1 MTQEER
7 LQGTRGAP
15 CNDKWSNDLSIETQQ
30 STEMRFVVSENQA
43 GLRLDVFLAQADESF
58 SRSQI
63 KNAIEEGDVTV
74 NGKEPKV
81 SQHLKAGDLVELHLE
96 AAIDAIAVPQDIP
109 LNIVYE
115 DASIIVINKPAGM
128 VVHPAPGNADQTL
141 VNALLFHCHD
151 LSGIGGV
158 LRPGIVHRLDKETSG
173 LIVAAKSDEAH
184 RKLSAQ
190 FEKHDVHKKYV
201 ALVWGD
207 VKGQTGEIVLPV
219 GRHPVDRKKM
229 STKSRRGKD
238 ALTLWKVRERYGV
251 ATLLDVE
258 IKTGRTHQIRV
269 HLTERGYPVIGD
281 AVYGNPSKLQTVKDA
296 ALKAQLKSFSRQ
308 ALHAAQLSFLHPQ
321 SGERVVFA
329 APLPEDMENLRA
341 LLRASAPLSTTEIGL
356 QNWKDKLR

>member
-1 MTQEER
+1 
-7 LQGTRGAP
+7 
-15 CNDKWSNDLSIETQQ
+15 LSIEIEQFRDLSFTVNP
-30 STEMRFVVSENQA
+30 EQA
-43 GLRLDVFLAQADESF
+43 DLRLDVFLAQADASF

-63 KNAIEEGDVTV
+63 KNAIEEGDVIV
-74 NGKEPKV
+74 NGKPPKV
-81 SQHLKAGDLVELHLE
+81 SQHLKAGDVVELHLE
-96 AAIDAIAVPQDIP
+96 AAIDALAVPQDIP

-128 VVHPAPGNADQTL
+128 VVHPAPGNPDNTL

-184 RKLSAQ
+184 RSLSAQ
-190 FEKHDVHKKYV
+190 FEKHDVHKNYI
-201 ALVWGD
+201 ALVWGN
-207 VKGQTGEIVLPV
+207 VKGQSGEILLPV

-238 ALTLWKVRERYGV
+238 ALTLWKVRERYGT

-269 HLTERGYPVIGD
+269 HLTERGYPLIGD
-281 AVYGNPSKLQTVKDA
+281 MVYGSPSKLQTIKDA
-296 ALKAQLKSFSRQ
+296 ALKSQLKSFQRQ
-308 ALHAAQLSFLHPQ
+308 ALHATQLSFLHPQ
-321 SGERVVFA
+321 SGERVVFT
-329 APLPEDMENLRA
+329 APLPEDMENLCALFRA
-341 LLRASAPLSTTEIGL
+341 ASPTPDGNIGL
-356 QNWKDKLR
+356 LNWKDKLK

>member
-1 MTQEER
+1 
-7 LQGTRGAP
+7 
-15 CNDKWSNDLSIETQQ
+15 LSIETEQPRDL
-30 STEMRFVVSENQA
+30 SFIVNPEQA

-74 NGKEPKV
+74 NVKSPKV
-81 SQHLKAGDLVELHLE
+81 SQHLKVGDVVEIHLE
-96 AAIDAIAVPQDIP
+96 AAIDALAIPQDIS
-109 LNIVYE
+109 LSIVYE

-128 VVHPAPGNADQTL
+128 VVHPAPGNPDNTL
-141 VNALLFHCHD
+141 VNALLFHCKD

-184 RKLSAQ
+184 RGLSAQ

-201 ALVWGD
+201 ALVWGN
-207 VKGQTGEIVLPV
+207 VKGQSGEILLPV

-229 STKSRRGKD
+229 STRSRRGKD
-238 ALTLWKVRERYGV
+238 ALTLWKVRERYGL

-269 HLTERGYPVIGD
+269 HLTERGYPLIGD
-281 AVYGNPSKLQTVKDA
+281 MVYGNPSKLQTVKDA
-296 ALKAQLKSFSRQ
+296 ALKAYLKSFQRQ
-308 ALHAAQLSFLHPQ
+308 ALHATQLSFLHPQ
-321 SGERVVFA
+321 SGERVVFT

-341 LLRASAPLSTTEIGL
+341 LFRAVAPTPAGNTGL
-356 QNWKDKLR
+356 QNWKDRLR